1 MSQLPYRNKTLP
13 KNESD
18 AIKQMQIVNE
28 QLDDFF
34 TNKRKELLEKVEELI
49 SRPRRRE
56 LTSTNTAKIVEE
68 ESLCLSYRGD
78 INNEISKYLNKLS
91 KANVEKKEAEHD
103 KTIFYISGAS
113 GFKLSATQ
121 AKIMVDSVCAEKER
135 NCELIESYI
144 DFLRGVLK
152 NLETFAFTIKNTIAL
167 LQLLNT

>member
-13 KNESD
+13 KGEAES
-18 AIKQMQIVNE
+18 IKKMQLVNE
-28 QLDDFF
+28 QLDEFF
-34 TNKRKELLEKVEELI
+34 TNKRTELLEKVEELI

-56 LTSTNTAKIVEE
+56 LSSTNTARIIEE
-68 ESLCLSYRGD
+68 ESLCLSYRCD

-91 KANVEKKEAEHD
+91 RANINKKEAEHD
-103 KTIFYISGAS
+103 KTIFYVSGAS

-121 AKIMVDSVCAEKER
+121 AKIMVESVCAEKER

-144 DFLRGVLK
+144 EFLRGILK
-152 NLETFAFTIKNTIAL
+152 DLETFAFTIKNTIAL

>member
-1 MSQLPYRNKTLP
+1 MSQLPYRNKTMP
-13 KNESD
+13 KAEADIIQNM
-18 AIKQMQIVNE
+18 QMVNE
-28 QLDDFF
+28 QLDEFF
-34 TNKRKELLEKVEELI
+34 TNKRLELSEKVEELI

-56 LTSTNTAKIVEE
+56 LSSTNTAKIIEE

-78 INNEISKYLNKLS
+78 INNELSKYLNKLS
-91 KANVEKKEAEHD
+91 KANVERKEAEHD

-113 GFKLSATQ
+113 GFKLSAPQ
-121 AKIMVDSVCAEKER
+121 VKIMVDSVCAEKER

-144 DFLRGVLK
+144 EFLRGVAK